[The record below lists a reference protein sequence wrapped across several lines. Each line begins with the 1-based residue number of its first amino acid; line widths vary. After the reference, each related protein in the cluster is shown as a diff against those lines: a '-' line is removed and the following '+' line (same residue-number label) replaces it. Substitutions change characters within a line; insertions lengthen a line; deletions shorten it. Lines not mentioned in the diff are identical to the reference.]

1 MLFSWNIFF
10 TTVCMITLFKVVTDL
25 LIKKWKKYKQKR
37 ERQEL
42 INKIKSY
49 QARRRMIEN
58 KRKVTI

>member
-10 TTVCMITLFKVVTDL
+10 TTVCIITLFKIATDL
-25 LIKKWKKYKQKR
+25 LVKKWKKYKQKR

>member
-10 TTVCMITLFKVVTDL
+10 TTVCMITLFKVATDL

>member
-10 TTVCMITLFKVVTDL
+10 TTVCMITLFKVATDL

-58 KRKVTI
+58 KRKVNI

>member
-10 TTVCMITLFKVVTDL
+10 TTVCVITLLKIATDL
-25 LIKKWKKYKQKR
+25 LVKKWKKYKQKR